1 MDHQSNSKLGGDC
14 IFCKSF
20 LPLRVCNI
28 RLLDEC
34 INFELKIGDK
44 LYRFVALY
52 RSPSQTWDEF
62 LSFSHNFEVNLERFR
77 KQSVVAISYFNA
89 RLRHWYSHD
98 TNAFEGISVENV
110 VPQFR
115 LHQMI
120 KEPEHILENSYSS
133 IDLVFTSQTNLII
146 DWGTHP

>member
-1 MDHQSNSKLGGDC
+1 MWQFIICFSETYLDSGIGFDDNNQEISGYDLIPLDHQSNSKLGGDC

-62 LSFSHNFEVNLERFR
+62 LSFSHNFEVNLERFQKTVR
-77 KQSVVAISYFNA
+77 CSY
-89 RLRHWYSHD
+89 
-98 TNAFEGISVENV
+98 
-110 VPQFR
+110 
-115 LHQMI
+115 
-120 KEPEHILENSYSS
+120 
-133 IDLVFTSQTNLII
+133 
-146 DWGTHP
+146 

>member
-1 MDHQSNSKLGGDC
+1 MLPTWSSFNLPFEPLQYIRSYLWEVAYFKIKCDNSQIWHNLLLWNISWFQYWFDVNNLEISGYDLIPLDHQSNSKLGGDC

-62 LSFSHNFEVNLERFR
+62 LSFSHNFEVNLERFQKTVR
-77 KQSVVAISYFNA
+77 CSY
-89 RLRHWYSHD
+89 
-98 TNAFEGISVENV
+98 
-110 VPQFR
+110 
-115 LHQMI
+115 
-120 KEPEHILENSYSS
+120 
-133 IDLVFTSQTNLII
+133 
-146 DWGTHP
+146 